1 MSYRVIIPK
10 PVQKQLNN
18 LSSNTRTRILAEI
31 RLLKDNPRPDGVKKL
46 KGYENTYRIRVGN
59 YRVIYEVRDRE
70 TIVLILSSIHRK
82 DAY

>member
-1 MSYRVIIPK
+1 MSYQIIIPK

-18 LSSNTRTRILAEI
+18 LPHKMRSRLLDEI
-31 RLLKDNPRPDGVKKL
+31 RLLEDNPRPDGVKKL

-59 YRVIYEVRDRE
+59 YRLIYEIEDRKM
-70 TIVLILSSIHRK
+70 IVLVLSSIHRK